1 MYEFF
6 SYELFCNHGCFFRD
20 NVALEWTLCIAVAKV
35 AVRLKG
41 GKDGVSSRLT
51 VLEVATFSSKVATF
65 VDMA

>member
-1 MYEFF
+1 MRDV
-6 SYELFCNHGCFFRD
+6 FCRD
-20 NVALEWTLCIAVAKV
+20 DVALEWTLCIALAKV